1 VRTLWLYA
9 YQIVPPLPARRLGP
23 LRSLLREEMGA
34 ARQDARVWSGR
45 LVLDRRATHIL
56 IVSGTVG
63 RDDAINLR
71 LDNELKRLE
80 APYCRTAPLAVLE
93 PAGGEAP
100 ASMGE
105 PSA

>member
-1 VRTLWLYA
+1 
-9 YQIVPPLPARRLGP
+9 
-23 LRSLLREEMGA
+23 M
-34 ARQDARVWSGR
+34 
-45 LVLDRRATHIL
+45 
-56 IVSGTVG
+56 SGTVG

-100 ASMGE
+100 ALMGG